1 MYQIL
6 TKDFEQDDYEVID
19 YCSEDDLA
27 DTIILWKQQFDY
39 VIAER
44 C

>member
-6 TKDFEQDDYEVID
+6 TKDFEQDDYEIID
-19 YCSEDDLA
+19 YCSENELLDTLA
-27 DTIILWKQQFDY
+27 LWLQQFDY
-39 VIAER
+39 VISER